1 MTEIIFP
8 KISIITTF
16 YNSVKLGDFVHR
28 AMKSLLNQT
37 YENIEF
43 ICVNDG
49 STDET
54 LAHLKDYEKKDPRII
69 IINKKNEGVAQY
81 AKAAGQ
87 DTASGDYIM
96 LFDHDDQISH
106 YAIENAINALSKNPD
121 SDAVSML
128 VKTYYADGRVRN
140 TYNLFEKISNLD
152 NFKSVSIKGTD
163 AYQLT
168 VGRYDFHFRGLIS
181 KDKFKAISFRFP
193 EKLVNGDEII
203 ERQIFKSLDK
213 IISCKGIYHHYIYDN
228 SSAKS
233 YNLKKT
239 DFVKTDIILREIFK
253 KDGVYENRKEIFE
266 FVAYKNLTS
275 AIKVYHH
282 YEKKIQGNEKDFYK
296 KRLKEGF
303 IKIEKKTLLKQYKG
317 ISKWYNYILCSSFF
331 TIFWFYKIKG

>member
-1 MTEIIFP
+1 
-8 KISIITTF
+8 
-16 YNSVKLGDFVHR
+16 
-28 AMKSLLNQT
+28 
-37 YENIEF
+37 
-43 ICVNDG
+43 
-49 STDET
+49 
-54 LAHLKDYEKKDPRII
+54 
-69 IINKKNEGVAQY
+69 
-81 AKAAGQ
+81 
-87 DTASGDYIM
+87 
-96 LFDHDDQISH
+96 
-106 YAIENAINALSKNPD
+106 
-121 SDAVSML
+121 ML

-140 TYNLFEKISNLD
+140 IYNLFEKISNLD

-282 YEKKIQGNEKDFYK
+282 YEKKIQGKEKDFYK